1 MKIYLVRHGQT
12 DWNVEGR
19 MQGCRDIPLN
29 DNGKK
34 QMEELGERLHSID
47 LKIDCMI
54 SSPLNRAHESAQI
67 IAKKMRY
74 EDAIICDTD
83 FVERSFGL
91 AEGLIW
97 NKDID
102 LDDEKYGAESLDEV
116 CKRAKKAIEKYISS
130 EEKSIMV
137 VAHGAIL
144 SALKHVLSKGKI
156 GYLDSAVQ
164 IIQGNV
170 LCCEIGDGEE
180 SNFYNL
186 FS

>member
-12 DWNVEGR
+12 NWNLEGK
-19 MQGCRDIPLN
+19 MQGRKDIPLN

-34 QMEELGERLHSID
+34 QMEELGERLHSTNI
-47 LKIDCMI
+47 KIDCMI
-54 SSPLNRAHESAQI
+54 TSPLIRAQESAKI
-67 IAKKMRY
+67 IANKIGY
-74 EDAIICDTD
+74 ENTLICDED

-116 CKRAKKAIEKYISS
+116 CKRAKRAIDKYISN
-130 EEKSIMV
+130 EEKSVMV

-170 LCCEIGDGEE
+170 LCCEISDSEDAQ
-180 SNFYNL
+180 FYNL